1 MNNIALVGHLK
12 DRAELDS
19 CSFETPMEIVQ
30 GNRFYNRFKIVACL
44 GQGALGSVF
53 VAADGAD
60 KDKLVAIR
68 VFREGLLGN
77 GEFKERIVHRLAEN
91 TRVEHENV
99 LQPLEF
105 LEEGKLQACTMEYA
119 DGGNLASQVQQGG
132 RLEIT
137 RMVSILRQ
145 VADALASIHEH
156 GSVHHDVKPTN
167 VLLMKDG
174 TVKLADCAVARVHE
188 EQKGVAFK
196 IGTAQYKAP
205 EYLRSGRYDAGC
217 DLYALGVIAHELYY
231 GDMPAEEM
239 EFPTISDKLP
249 LEPELRNS
257 DCPELE
263 NIIERAVH
271 PDRSRRYQR
280 ASEMQA
286 DLERLERKLTQKRS
300 PSFFIALVCLYLIAC
315 LSGLAYMSRFLEL
328 G

>member
-1 MNNIALVGHLK
+1 MITLNSVKSGHF
-12 DRAELDS
+12 DAQ
-19 CSFETPMEIVQ
+19 MEITQ
-30 GNRFYNRFKIVACL
+30 GNRLYNRFKIVACL

-53 VAADGAD
+53 VAADGAEHD
-60 KDKLVAIR
+60 RLVAIR
-68 VFREGLLGN
+68 VFREGLLGDA
-77 GEFKERIVHRLAEN
+77 EFKDRIVHRLAEN

-119 DGGNLASQVQQGG
+119 DGGNLASLVQQGG

-145 VADALASIHEH
+145 TAEALVSIHEH

-167 VLLMKDG
+167 ILLMKDG

-188 EQKGVAFK
+188 EQKGVNFK

-205 EYLRSGRYDAGC
+205 EYLRSGRYDATC
-217 DLYALGVIAHELYY
+217 DLYALGVIAHELYF

-239 EFPTISDKLP
+239 EFPTISERTP
-249 LEPELRNS
+249 GESELRNN

-263 NIIERAVH
+263 TIIERAIH
-271 PDRSRRYQR
+271 PDRSRRYHSANELR
-280 ASEMQA
+280 DE
-286 DLERLERKLTQKRS
+286 LERVERRLAKSQKAS
-300 PSFFIALVCLYLIAC
+300 PNFFLALVCLYMIAC
-315 LSGLAYMSRFLEL
+315 LSGLAYLSKFFEL
-328 G
+328 N